1 MKKKDIILSDEQQ
14 LFIDKAK
21 EGRNILVDACIGSGK
36 TTAIQKLCC
45 DFPESV
51 NILYLTYN
59 KLLKLDAKSKIK
71 SKNVFVT
78 NYHGFAYSVLK
89 KYKLSASVSE
99 LIQCFNLKKPNIDL
113 YDVLIIDEYQDI
125 EQEFAEM
132 LEYIKSTNPQ
142 MQIIAVGDIDQ
153 KIYDK
158 TTLDV
163 INFIDS
169 FLGDY
174 IKLQFTNCF
183 RISSGLANMLG
194 RVWNKNINGVNENCI
209 VEQMN
214 LDEVVE
220 FLSKQEPKDILCLGS
235 RTGEL
240 SDTLNELENHYS
252 DKFNKRTVY
261 ASIQDDDAGATKPK
275 RTSAIFT
282 TFDSSKGMERKICVV
297 FDFTESYW
305 QTRIKKPQQSYE
317 ILRNIF
323 CVAASRGKER
333 IIFVKNEEAMLSEET
348 LSEKTETNLKFNNV
362 NVSDMFDFKYKEDIE
377 KCFSLLKIEQLD
389 YNDYNEIY
397 IKNNDELIDLSPC
410 IGIYQMAEFFNSYDI
425 DKDIELEKML
435 SKNKEKYN
443 EILKEHSIEK
453 KILFLVS
460 EETRQKR
467 YRTQVNTPF
476 VSKESRNK
484 LIDRLSDKLSENE
497 SVQIQCK
504 IPFYNTNGIKVFDA
518 IGIADVLK
526 DDIVYEL
533 KFVSELKHTHFL
545 QCACY
550 MLALNLNKGI
560 LWNTRNN
567 KAYQIMIPNK
577 DEFLNLVTN
586 TITKGYI
593 KEYNKPKF
601 ALVDT
606 ETNFNDQ
613 VMSIGIVIADTENYH
628 PIEMKYYIL
637 EPEYKLGGMFSNALQ
652 IKDKQPDMV
661 NNRENIIL
669 DIENLLRTHG
679 IQSIFAYNASFDYRH
694 LPELSCYNWYDIM
707 KLAAYKQYN
716 SKITDDMECYATGRL
731 KCNSGVEDMVRLL
744 VNDQS
749 YCETHNA
756 LHDAIDELSIMR
768 YLGLKFE
775 DYNIAIYKPKSISKE
790 KSTDTSFN
798 SYKENTVFVRNGIV
812 NTEEVKEISKCIY
825 NVGDKVEHTT
835 FGVGIIHSIQ
845 PTKNDNVLEVVFEHV
860 GKKKL
865 MANFAKL
872 TMCEELGNKVE
883 LKKENDIDC
892 IDSQAEE
899 RKSKNNINGI
909 SKENINNKKDLF
921 KRIFK
926 RKKK

>member
-21 EGRNILVDACIGSGK
+21 EGKNILVDACIGSGK
-36 TTAIQKLCC
+36 TTAIQRLCC

-71 SKNVFVT
+71 NQNVFVT
-78 NYHGFAYSVLK
+78 NYHGFAYYVLQ
-89 KYKLSASVSE
+89 KYKIPESGVSD
-99 LIQCFNLKKPNIDL
+99 LIQCFNQKKPDL
-113 YDVLIIDEYQDI
+113 DKYDVLIIDEYQDI

-163 INFIDS
+163 IIFINK
-169 FLGDY
+169 FLENH

-183 RISSGLANMLG
+183 RISSNLSDMLG
-194 RVWNKNINGVNENCI
+194 RVWHKKINGINENCI
-209 VEQMN
+209 VEQMSS
-214 LDEVVE
+214 DEVVE
-220 FLSKQEPKDILCLGS
+220 FLSTQEPKDILCLGS

-240 SDTLNELENHYS
+240 SDVLNKLENNYS

-261 ASIQDDDAGATKPK
+261 ASIQDDDAGATQPNK
-275 RTSAIFT
+275 TSAIFT

-305 QTRIKKPQQSYE
+305 QVRIKKPQQSYE

-348 LSEKTETNLKFNNV
+348 LLEQVETNFKFNNV
-362 NVSDMFDFKYKEDIE
+362 DISNMFDFKYKEDVE

-397 IKNNDELIDLSPC
+397 IKNNDALIDLSPC
-410 IGIYQMAEFFNSYDI
+410 IGIYQEAEFFNSYDI
-425 DKDIELEKML
+425 DKDIKLKKKL
-435 SKNKEKYN
+435 SKNRKIYN
-443 EILKEHSIEK
+443 EILKEDSIEK

-460 EETRQKR
+460 EETKQKR

-476 VSKESRNK
+476 VSQKNRTQ
-484 LIDRLSDKLSENE
+484 LVDRLREKFSENE
-497 SVQIQCK
+497 NVQIQCK
-504 IPFYNTNGIKVFDA
+504 IPFYDKDGINVFNA
-518 IGIADVLK
+518 MGIADVVK
-526 DDIVYEL
+526 EDTVYEL
-533 KFVSELKHTHFL
+533 KFVSELMHTHFL

-550 MLALNLNKGI
+550 MIALNLDKGI

-567 KAYQIMIPNK
+567 KAYQIMVPNK
-577 DEFLNLVTN
+577 DEFLDFVTN

-601 ALVDT
+601 AIVDT
-606 ETNFNDQ
+606 ETNFADQ

-637 EPEYKLGGMFSNALQ
+637 NPEYKSGGMFSNALK
-652 IKDKQPDMV
+652 IGNKKPDMV
-661 NNRENIIL
+661 NTRKNIIS
-669 DIENLLRTHG
+669 DIENLLQKHG
-679 IQSIFAYNASFDYRH
+679 IQAIFAYNASFDYRH
-694 LPELSCYNWYDIM
+694 LPELSRYNWYDIM

-716 SKITDDMECYATGRL
+716 AKITDDMECYSTGRL
-731 KCNSGVEDMVRLL
+731 KHNSGVDDMVRLL
-744 VNDQS
+744 TDNLS

-756 LHDAIDELSIMR
+756 LCDAIDELNIMR
-768 YLGLKFE
+768 HLGQKFE
-775 DYNIAIYKPKSISKE
+775 EYNIAIYRSKSIADE
-790 KSTDTSFN
+790 KRIDINLN
-798 SYKENTVFVRNGIV
+798 SHKENTVSV
-812 NTEEVKEISKCIY
+812 
-825 NVGDKVEHTT
+825 
-835 FGVGIIHSIQ
+835 
-845 PTKNDNVLEVVFEHV
+845 KNDNQ
-860 GKKKL
+860 
-865 MANFAKL
+865 
-872 TMCEELGNKVE
+872 TEEWK
-883 LKKENDIDC
+883 
-892 IDSQAEE
+892 
-899 RKSKNNINGI
+899 RKNNNHI
-909 SKENINNKKDLF
+909 SKENINKKKDLF
-921 KRIFK
+921 KRIFSW
-926 RKKK
+926 KKK